1 MKLQLGVI
9 SPQDWG
15 LPVTAH
21 PSEEPIEGLGAAPAE
36 LDRRARAATVEW
48 LARQFDPAVGAFHGH
63 YRAPD
68 EYFEP
73 PQTVNLIAPWQA
85 IAAYD
90 RTGDANLLDM
100 AERAAEWFYR
110 WHVVD
115 HPMAVVAGG
124 VRDGVAADHL
134 WTKFAG
140 EEALTCLALHRRT
153 GKAVWLDRAVQSG
166 RYLIQ
171 ARRHGFAPRF
181 SLSRDQWIDHGWD
194 SWGRAVEALL
204 LLDQTVPGAAWRDE
218 ALRWGE
224 HGLAIQAADGA
235 FYLIEGDYYNT
246 DLAADE
252 LRALVYLHELTGR
265 ADFLDAARA
274 FADWHLRWQLAS
286 GAWPLT
292 VDRDGNVVMPT
303 VGPGDVPN
311 IGIALLRL
319 HAVTRQQAYL
329 AAALRALRYSL
340 GVQVIPGSAH
350 PFSDRPNAQWG
361 FWSWD
366 PPYDYTMS
374 ADQSTHHARG
384 MWFVIDYWAAL
395 EKASTREGR
404 V

>member
-1 MKLQLGVI
+1 MNLQLGVI

-15 LPVTAH
+15 LPVAAN
-21 PSEEPIEGLGAAPAE
+21 PSGEPVAALGVSLAE
-36 LDRRARAATVEW
+36 LEQRARAATFQW
-48 LARQFDPAVGAFHGH
+48 LARQFDAVTGAFYGH
-63 YRAPD
+63 YRATD

-90 RTGDANLLDM
+90 RYGDAMLLEM
-100 AERAAEWFYR
+100 AERAAEWFYKR
-110 WHVVD
+110 HVVD

-124 VRDGVAADHL
+124 VRDGVATDHL
-134 WTKFAG
+134 WTKFAA
-140 EEALTCLALHRRT
+140 EEALTCLALHERT
-153 GKAVWLDRAVQSG
+153 GKATWLDRAVQSG

-171 ARRHGFAPRF
+171 ARRHGYAPRF

-204 LLDQTVPGAAWRDE
+204 LLDRAVPGAAWRDE

-224 HGLAIQAADGA
+224 HALAIQAGDGA

-252 LRALVYLHELTGR
+252 LRALVFLHEITGR

-274 FADWHLRWQLAS
+274 FADWHLRWQLES
-286 GAWPLT
+286 GTWPLT
-292 VDRDGNVVMPT
+292 VDREGNVVMPT

-319 HAVTRQQAYL
+319 HAATREAATL
-329 AAALRALRYSL
+329 DAALHAFRYSL
-340 GVQVIPGSAH
+340 TTQVIPDSAH

-366 PPYDYTMS
+366 PPYDYTQS

-384 MWFVIDYWAAL
+384 MWFLIDYWTAL
-395 EKASTREGR
+395 RSE
-404 V
+404 